1 MTKRT
6 LSENAKQFLNFEDNT
21 LNTPISF
28 GEKPSV
34 SNLKQIETPAAK
46 YDKIPSVVWQAIQSM
61 ENAEK
66 IDPDGFAT
74 FLESKSSNMNV
85 KTDNDIFDKRSFD
98 LDMKDLERQYNE
110 ETAWLKMNTPRNPE
124 EMSNWSKRLQARD
137 NLRRLLPREE
147 DPKYH
152 SKEIISVSKS
162 GTECKIV
169 LGRFR
174 DACKKISKS
183 YDDKILN
190 DHIETHKITMDE
202 ETFAFVKMM
211 HRLGQ
216 GYDFFSKIPTNVI
229 HAGTSRADVKNDLET
244 AIWNFDTVADYNE
257 SLKTVNLSRETD
269 DAENAQ
275 KLALMNYDIEMAA
288 RAILSYSTEFMALA
302 DAARLDKPF
311 I

>member
-28 GEKPSV
+28 GEKPVPSPKSV
-34 SNLKQIETPAAK
+34 QSVGSPK
-46 YDKIPSVVWQAIQSM
+46 YDKIPSVVWEAIRSM

-98 LDMKDLERQYNE
+98 ADMKDLERRYNE
-110 ETAWLKMNTPRNPE
+110 ETAWLKINTPKSPD

-152 SKEIISVSKS
+152 SKEIISVTKS
-162 GTECKIV
+162 GHDCKV
-169 LGRFR
+169 TLERFR
-174 DACKKISKS
+174 DEWKKISKS
-183 YDDKILN
+183 YDDKVLN
-190 DHIETHKITMDE
+190 EHIETHKITMNEDDFKILK
-202 ETFAFVKMM
+202 TL

-216 GYDFFSKIPTNVI
+216 LNVDKIPTNEI
-229 HAGTSRADVKNDLET
+229 RTSCSWTTARNDFEQAL
-244 AIWNFDTVADYNE
+244 WNFETVADYNE
-257 SLKTVNLSRETD
+257 SLKTKNISRQTDPNET
-269 DAENAQ
+269 AE
-275 KLALMNYDIEMAA
+275 KLAFMNYDIEMAA
-288 RAILSYSTEFMALA
+288 RAILCYATEFMALA
-302 DAARLDKPF
+302 DADRLDKPF